1 MGKKIIISEGQYD
14 RIFLN
19 EQNDDYEKDW
29 NENLDLDILTELDDD
44 KDDDNSLYVI
54 KNGKKYKLI

>member
-1 MGKKIIISEGQYD
+1 MGNRIVITESQYS
-14 RIFLN
+14 RLFLN

-29 NENLDLDILTELDDD
+29 EENIDLDIITELDDD
-44 KDDDNSLYVI
+44 KDDDNFLYVM